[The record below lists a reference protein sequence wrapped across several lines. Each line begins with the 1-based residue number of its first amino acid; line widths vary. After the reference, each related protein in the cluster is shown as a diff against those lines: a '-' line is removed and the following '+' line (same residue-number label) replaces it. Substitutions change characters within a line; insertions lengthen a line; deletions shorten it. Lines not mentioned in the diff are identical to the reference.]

1 MLVDDEPLLRRSVK
15 RVLRGLS
22 PEIREAEDGPSALKM
37 VEEFPPLVLF
47 TDFKMPGMDGRE
59 LAEQVHASYPF
70 VRIILHSGNAEYVLS
85 GQWWP
90 DFDVI
95 LLPKPAH
102 PDLVRSVVEAALQS
116 N

>member
-1 MLVDDEPLLRRSVK
+1 MRRSVR
-15 RVLRGLS
+15 RVLRGLTS
-22 PEIREAEDGPSALKM
+22 EIREAEDGPSALKL

-47 TDFKMPGMDGRE
+47 TDFKMPGMNGRE
-59 LAEQVHASYPF
+59 LAERVHASHPS

-90 DFDVI
+90 DFDLI

-116 N
+116 S